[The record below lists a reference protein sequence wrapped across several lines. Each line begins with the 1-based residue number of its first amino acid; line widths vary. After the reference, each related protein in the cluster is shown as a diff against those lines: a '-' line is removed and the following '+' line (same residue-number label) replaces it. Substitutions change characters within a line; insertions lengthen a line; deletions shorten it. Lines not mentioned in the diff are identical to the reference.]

1 MIPLWHTRNS
11 KIKGTAYNYQVT
23 VISTKY
29 MDFFTMITTL
39 HMPVVLGCFDW
50 PLVGS
55 ERWGWLLVGLGSPWV
70 AQRVWAIPM
79 WVSNSFSKSKSV
91 VSAKESIIYFSV
103 RYRIFELFCHN
114 ENFTETMSM
123 TIRLFSS
130 TLSTSS
136 PLTHL
141 FFTES
146 TECR

>member
-29 MDFFTMITTL
+29 MDSSQWLQLYICQWCWG
-39 HMPVVLGCFDW
+39 VLTDHWRDLSAGGDCW
-50 PLVGS
+50 
-55 ERWGWLLVGLGSPWV
+55 WGWALHEWPSGCERSRCECQIPSQSPSQWSLPKR
-70 AQRVWAIPM
+70 A
-79 WVSNSFSKSKSV
+79 S
-91 VSAKESIIYFSV
+91 YFSV
-103 RYRIFELFCHN
+103 IYRIFELFCHN

-123 TIRLFSS
+123 TIRLFSC